1 MGKCGCG
8 FTTDPEGM
16 CNSTHKVVKA
26 VRESIATDIALMALP
41 SNYDQLEDARKMF
54 VYVRDYAER
63 IARDSG

>member
-1 MGKCGCG
+1 
-8 FTTDPEGM
+8 M
-16 CNSTHKVVKA
+16 CNGTHKVVKA

>member
-1 MGKCGCG
+1 MGKCSCM
-8 FTTDPEGM
+8 FTTDADGM
-16 CNSTHKVVKA
+16 CNGTHKIVKT
-26 VRESIATDIALMALP
+26 VRNSIANEISLMALP